1 MNNNIVKLIDEYM
14 VGYSMYTIY
23 NRAIP
28 TLLDGLKP
36 SQRCILETVKNVTNF
51 EKCANISGRV
61 MELLPH
67 GDSYPTIV
75 GMIQLDNNN
84 ISLITGKG
92 SFSGRTSRD
101 CPAASSRYTECKV
114 NDFGKIVVGNR
125 EEVELIPSYDGKK
138 MLPTSFSPDFPLILL
153 NGSLGIATGFA
164 TNIPQYNLKEICEQ
178 TIRVI
183 EGKKYKHIF
192 PDFSTGGYINNVEV
206 LDNSSMKYTLRAKC
220 EIEKNA
226 ILVKEIPYNTTR
238 EEIIEKIENLYKEGV
253 LAKELKDVDDLT
265 DKNGLLIEISLK
277 KGVNVEETLNKLYS
291 LTPLQTNFTTN
302 IGYIHNN
309 RLVYSGVEELLK
321 NWVEVKSARV
331 IAGTKKKLEK
341 INKELDIVDGLQK
354 TRNDIKWLGEYIL
367 NTEDKNLEKTLVKKY
382 NISITASEYITNLG
396 IKFFKETY
404 FDKKIKESEN
414 LIKKKEE
421 LLEILETNGSKEMIR
436 RLKDIIKKYGSERKT
451 EIKSLTLD
459 KVKATKIVEEFKG
472 YITITERGYIY
483 KTKTP
488 SVTTVPG
495 DKIIST
501 TEVKDQGEVLF
512 FVRNGDCHKFALEDI
527 KIVGAKDMGYYT
539 GLQNIVGGVY
549 IEKDYKYVCKIYKDT
564 LGAKISKEPV
574 ESYLTTTKR
583 KKLSN
588 SLYLEG
594 ELLDVRITTDEDMID
609 FTTIRGKIKR
619 VKLSEVTVKKA
630 RDSQGVCV
638 CKNLKEFR
646 YV

>member
-1 MNNNIVKLIDEYM
+1 MNNILNTIDDYM
-14 VGYSMYTIY
+14 LTYSQYAIY
-23 NRAIP
+23 HRAIP

-36 SQRCILETVKNVTNF
+36 SQRMIMEVLKNISSF
-51 EKCANISGRV
+51 EKSNTVTGKV
-61 MELLPH
+61 MLIHPH
-67 GDSYPTIV
+67 GDSYPTLV
-75 GMIQLDNNN
+75 NLTQKDNNN
-84 ISLITGKG
+84 LPLIEGKG
-92 SFSGRTSRD
+92 SFSSRTTRD
-101 CPAASSRYTECKV
+101 GVAASSRYTECKISG
-114 NDFGKIVVGNR
+114 FGKAIVGNK
-125 EEVELIPSYDGKK
+125 EEIEFIPSYDGKA
-138 MLPTSFSPDFPLILL
+138 MIPTSFAPDLPLILL
-153 NGSLGIATGFA
+153 NGSMGIATGYS

-192 PDFSTGGYINNVEV
+192 PNFSTGGYINNVEV

-220 EIEKNA
+220 EIEKNT

-277 KGVNVEETLNKLYS
+277 KGVDVEETLNKLYS

-309 RLVYSGVEELLK
+309 RLVYSGIEELLK

-331 IAGTKKKLEK
+331 IEGTKKKLEK
-341 INKELDIVDGLQK
+341 INKELDMVDGLQK

-382 NISITASEYITNLG
+382 NISITAAEYITNLG

-404 FDKKIKESEN
+404 FDKKIKESES

-421 LLEILETNGSKEMIR
+421 LLEILDTNGSKEMIR
-436 RLKDIIKKYGSERKT
+436 RLKDTIKKYGSERKT
-451 EIKSLTLD
+451 KIETLTLD

-472 YITITERGYIY
+472 YVTVTERGYIY

-488 SVTTVPG
+488 SVTIAPG

-512 FVRNGDCHKFALEDI
+512 FVQNGDCHKFALEDI
-527 KIVGAKDMGYYT
+527 KVVGAKDMGYYT
-539 GLQNIVGGVY
+539 GLQNIIGGVY

-564 LGAKISKEPV
+564 LGAKIAKEPI
-574 ESYLTTTKR
+574 ESYLTATKR

-594 ELLDVRITTDEDMID
+594 ELLDVRIAIDEDMID
-609 FTTIRGKIKR
+609 FSTIRGKIKR

-638 CKNLKEFR
+638 CKNLKEFK
-646 YV
+646 YI